1 MNTQYFVYAIEVEK
15 TGSITQAANNLFMSQ
30 PTLSKA
36 IKDME
41 ESIGF
46 SVFKRTA
53 KGMIPTQRGME
64 FLDHAKKIA
73 AQVHKMEQALQ
84 AQDVSHQL
92 FSLAI
97 PRVSYIAKAV
107 SEYVSSFNNQI
118 DMEIDILEDNSMRVI
133 DQVADGHFVL
143 GIIRCHV
150 EDEDY
155 FLKSLAEKELQY
167 EALWQSDYVALMRN
181 DHPLAERELL
191 EPADFLPYVEVVF
204 GDDEVPYI
212 RVSESETASGLL
224 MNTKRILVHGRAMQF
239 DLLRTNPKAYMWV
252 SPLPDDVL
260 QANHLIQRK
269 CRHGHQFKDILIS
282 RAGYRFSKLD
292 RAFLDV
298 LSLQRNAVAY
308 GCKNS

>member
-46 SVFKRTA
+46 SVFKRSA
-53 KGMIPTQRGME
+53 KGMIPTQRGLE

-73 AQVHKMEQALQ
+73 AQVQKMEQSLQ
-84 AQDVSHQL
+84 AHDASHQL

-107 SEYVSSFNNQI
+107 SEYICLFDGHI
-118 DMEIDILEDNSMRVI
+118 DMEIDILEDNSIRII
-133 DQVADGHFVL
+133 DQVADGHYVL
-143 GIIRCHV
+143 GIIRCHA

-155 FLKSLAEKELQY
+155 FIKSLTEKELQY
-167 EALWQSDYVALMRN
+167 EFIWQSDYMALMSEA
-181 DHPLAERELL
+181 HPLAQQEILTKN
-191 EPADFLPYVEVVF
+191 DFLQHIEVAF

-212 RVSESETASGLL
+212 RYSESQTTKGQLR
-224 MNTKRILVHGRAMQF
+224 NNKRILVNSRAMQF
-239 DLLRTNPKAYMWV
+239 DVLRTNPNAYMWV
-252 SPLPDDVL
+252 SPLPKEVIA
-260 QANHLIQRK
+260 ANGLIQRK
-269 CRHGHQFKDILIS
+269 CKPGNQFKDILIS

-292 RAFLDV
+292 QAFLDKLYLV
-298 LSLQRNAVAY
+298 RNSVAY
-308 GCKNS
+308 GG

>member
-46 SVFKRTA
+46 SVFKRSA
-53 KGMIPTQRGME
+53 KGMVPTQRGLE

-84 AQDVSHQL
+84 AHDAAHQL
-92 FSLAI
+92 FSLAV

-107 SEYVSSFNNQI
+107 SEYICSFDGHV
-118 DMEIDILEDNSMRVI
+118 DMEIDVLEDSSIRIM
-133 DQVADGHFVL
+133 DQVADGHYVL
-143 GIIRCHV
+143 GVIRCHV

-155 FLKSLAEKELQY
+155 FVKSLNEKELQY
-167 EALWQSDYVALMRN
+167 EIIWQSDYMVLMSES
-181 DHPLAERELL
+181 HPLAQQEILSQG
-191 EPADFLPYVEVVF
+191 DFLKCIEVAF

-212 RVSESETASGLL
+212 RYSESQTETGK
-224 MNTKRILVHGRAMQF
+224 MRNNKRILVNSRAMQF
-239 DLLRTNPKAYMWV
+239 DVLRTNPRSYMWV
-252 SPLPDDVL
+252 SPLPREVL
-260 QANHLIQRK
+260 VTNGLVQRK
-269 CRHGHQFKDILIS
+269 CAAAGQFKDILIS

-292 RAFLDV
+292 RAFLDKLFLV
-298 LSLQRNAVAY
+298 RNDIAY
-308 GCKNS
+308 GE

>member
-41 ESIGF
+41 EAVGF
-46 SVFKRTA
+46 SVFKRSA
-53 KGMIPTQRGME
+53 KGMVPTQRGLE

-84 AQDVSHQL
+84 AHDAAHQL
-92 FSLAI
+92 FSLAV

-107 SEYVSSFNNQI
+107 SEYVCNFDGPV
-118 DMEIDILEDNSMRVI
+118 DMEIDVLEDSSIRVM
-133 DQVADGHFVL
+133 DQVADGHYVL
-143 GIIRCHV
+143 GIIRCHI

-155 FLKSLAEKELQY
+155 FIKSLNEKELQY
-167 EALWQSDYVALMRN
+167 EFIWQADYMALMSEK
-181 DHPLAERELL
+181 HPLCQKEIITQG
-191 EPADFLPYVEVVF
+191 DFLDYIEVAF

-212 RVSESETASGLL
+212 RYSEAATASGQLK
-224 MNTKRILVHGRAMQF
+224 NNKRILVNSRAMQF
-239 DLLRTNPKAYMWV
+239 DVLRKNPKSYMWV
-252 SPLPDDVL
+252 SPLPQEVL
-260 QANHLIQRK
+260 SVNGLVQRK
-269 CRHGHQFKDILIS
+269 CKSGSQFKDILIS

-292 RAFLDV
+292 RAFLDKLYLV
-298 LSLQRNAVAY
+298 RNSVAY
-308 GCKNS
+308 GE

>member
-1 MNTQYFVYAIEVEK
+1 MNTRYFVYAIEVEK

-53 KGMIPTQRGME
+53 KGMVPTQRGLE
-64 FLDHAKKIA
+64 FLDHAKRIA

-107 SEYVSSFNNQI
+107 SEYVCSFDNRM
-118 DMEIDILEDNSMRVI
+118 DMEIDVLEANSMQII
-133 DQVADGHFVL
+133 DKVADGQYVL

-150 EDEDY
+150 EDEEY
-155 FLKSLAEKELQY
+155 FLKSLAEKELQH
-167 EALWQSDYVALMRN
+167 EFIWQSDYLALMRE
-181 DHPLAERELL
+181 DHPLAGREVLGQG
-191 EPADFLPYVEVVF
+191 DFLPYIEVAF

-212 RVSESETASGLL
+212 RISEAQTASGQLK
-224 MNTKRILVHGRAMQF
+224 NNKRILVHGRAMQF
-239 DLLRTNPKAYMWV
+239 DILRSNPLAYMWV
-252 SPLPDDVL
+252 SPLPKDVL
-260 QANHLIQRK
+260 SANGLIQRK
-269 CRHGHQFKDILIS
+269 CKKSSQFKDILIS

-292 RAFLDV
+292 RAFLDK
-298 LSLQRNAVAY
+298 LYLMRNAVAY
-308 GCKNS
+308 GD

>member
-41 ESIGF
+41 EAVGF
-46 SVFKRTA
+46 SVFKRSA
-53 KGMIPTQRGME
+53 KGMVPTQRGLE

-84 AQDVSHQL
+84 AHDAAHQL
-92 FSLAI
+92 FSLAV

-107 SEYVSSFNNQI
+107 SEYVCNFDGPV
-118 DMEIDILEDNSMRVI
+118 DMEIDVLEDSSIRVM
-133 DQVADGHFVL
+133 DQVADGHYVL
-143 GIIRCHV
+143 GIIRCHI

-155 FLKSLAEKELQY
+155 FIKSLNEKELQY
-167 EALWQSDYVALMRN
+167 EFIWQADYMALMSEKHPLCQKEIITQSDFLDYIEVA
-181 DHPLAERELL
+181 
-191 EPADFLPYVEVVF
+191 F

-212 RVSESETASGLL
+212 RYSEAATASGQ
-224 MNTKRILVHGRAMQF
+224 MKNNKRILVNSRAMQF
-239 DLLRTNPKAYMWV
+239 DVLRKNPKSYMWV
-252 SPLPDDVL
+252 SPLPQEVL
-260 QANHLIQRK
+260 SVNGLVQRK
-269 CRHGHQFKDILIS
+269 CKSGSQFKDILIS

-292 RAFLDV
+292 RAFLDKLYLV
-298 LSLQRNAVAY
+298 RNSVAY
-308 GCKNS
+308 GE

>member
-1 MNTQYFVYAIEVEK
+1 MNTRYFVYAIEVEK

-53 KGMIPTQRGME
+53 KGMVPTQRGLE
-64 FLDHAKKIA
+64 FLDHAKRIA

-107 SEYVSSFNNQI
+107 SEYVCSFDKRK
-118 DMEIDILEDNSMRVI
+118 DMEIDVLEANSMQII
-133 DQVADGHFVL
+133 DKVADGQYVL

-150 EDEDY
+150 EDEEY
-155 FLKSLAEKELQY
+155 FLKNLAEKELQH
-167 EALWQSDYVALMRN
+167 EFIWQSDYLALMRE
-181 DHPLAERELL
+181 DHPIADREVL
-191 EPADFLPYVEVVF
+191 EQGDFLPYIEVAF

-212 RVSESETASGLL
+212 RYSEAQTASGQLK
-224 MNTKRILVHGRAMQF
+224 NNKRILVHGRAMQF
-239 DLLRTNPKAYMWV
+239 DILRSNTLAYMWV
-252 SPLPDDVL
+252 SPLPKDVL
-260 QANHLIQRK
+260 SANGLIQRRCK
-269 CRHGHQFKDILIS
+269 KSSQFKDILIS

-292 RAFLDV
+292 RTFLDK
-298 LSLQRNAVAY
+298 LYLMRNAVAY
-308 GCKNS
+308 GD

>member
-41 ESIGF
+41 ESVGF
-46 SVFKRTA
+46 SVFKRSA
-53 KGMIPTQRGME
+53 KGMVPTRRGLE

-84 AQDVSHQL
+84 AHDASHQL
-92 FSLAI
+92 FSLAV

-107 SEYVSSFNNQI
+107 SEYICRFDGHV
-118 DMEIDILEDNSMRVI
+118 DMEIDILEDSSIRII
-133 DQVADGHFVL
+133 DQVADGHYVL
-143 GIIRCHV
+143 GIIRCHI

-155 FLKSLAEKELQY
+155 FIKSLTEKELQF
-167 EALWQSDYVALMRN
+167 EFVWQSDYVALMSEE
-181 DHPLAERELL
+181 HPLAHQEILTHS
-191 EPADFLPYVEVVF
+191 DFLEHIEVAF

-212 RVSESETASGLL
+212 RYSEAQTASGKLK
-224 MNTKRILVHGRAMQF
+224 NNKRILVNSRAMQF
-239 DLLRTNPKAYMWV
+239 DVLRQNPRAYMWV
-252 SPLPDDVL
+252 SPLPKEVL
-260 QANHLIQRK
+260 AANGLVQRRCK
-269 CRHGHQFKDILIS
+269 PGNQFKDILIS

-292 RAFLDV
+292 RAFLDKLYLV
-298 LSLQRNAVAY
+298 RNAVAY
-308 GCKNS
+308 GE